1 MSQGKYDLIDYVNYV
16 EYITIMRHM
25 IFSTFCKYEDIYYCD
40 ANSRIDFWQKE
51 KKDLCKTSN

>member
-1 MSQGKYDLIDYVNYV
+1 MSQEKYDYLIDYVNYV
-16 EYITIMRHM
+16 EYITIMQHM

-51 KKDLCKTSN
+51 KKGSL